1 MANTFKNYASAG
13 VGTSPATILTAT
25 ANTTVIGYSIANVTA
40 DTITA
45 SVIVTISSSDYYLIK
60 DAVVPTGGALIP
72 IGGDQK
78 LVLET
83 GDAIK
88 VSSNTAASADVIM
101 SVLEIT

>member
-25 ANTTVIGYSIANVTA
+25 AKPTVIGYTIHNVRSG
-40 DTITA
+40 TITA

-88 VSSNTAASADVIM
+88 VSTDTAASADVIM